1 MTEDG
6 VRNGQPQMPA
16 IGTFDEISLFPVLLN
31 SIRILR
37 VFIGIWAY
45 HRDRRIN
52 ALLNVHG

>member
-1 MTEDG
+1 
-6 VRNGQPQMPA
+6 NGQPQMPA